1 MHADCILVVEDG
13 MIVESGRHEELLRKG
28 GRYASFY
35 RLQLKEQASDQRA
48 GRRSRLT
55 ADARRTTEITSRS
68 LIVHYRPPRYRAL
81 TAVARRIHLAPPDPH
96 ASLMSTDTKSYVIA
110 PPPQAALAV
119 AGTDKLFPVRR
130 LWCVGRN
137 YVEHIK
143 EMGQDVREPPFFFA
157 KPADAIVPDGGTV
170 PYPSLTKDMH
180 HEVELVVALKSG
192 GRNIPTERALAC
204 IYGYGVGIDLTRR
217 DLQIASRDIK
227 RPWEIGKAFDHS
239 APCGALKPASEIGHP
254 SKGRI
259 VLKVNGKVRQ
269 DGDLNQMIW
278 NVPEIISK
286 LSEMVEL
293 AAGDIIMTGTP
304 SGVAATVA
312 GDKIEC
318 EIEGV
323 GKLNVTIGQPLK

>member
-1 MHADCILVVEDG
+1 
-13 MIVESGRHEELLRKG
+13 
-28 GRYASFY
+28 
-35 RLQLKEQASDQRA
+35 
-48 GRRSRLT
+48 
-55 ADARRTTEITSRS
+55 
-68 LIVHYRPPRYRAL
+68 
-81 TAVARRIHLAPPDPH
+81 
-96 ASLMSTDTKSYVIA
+96 MSAATKSYVID
-110 PPPQAALAV
+110 PPRQAALAV

-130 LWCVGRN
+130 LWRVGRN

-239 APCGALKPASEIGHP
+239 APCGPLKPAADIGHP

-259 VLKVNGKVRQ
+259 VLKVNGKMHQ

-278 NVPEIISK
+278 NVPEIIAK

-293 AAGDIIMTGTP
+293 APGDIIMTGTP

-312 GDKIEC
+312 GDKLEC
-318 EIEGV
+318 EVEGV
-323 GKLNVTIGQPLK
+323 GKLTVTMGPMLK

>member
-1 MHADCILVVEDG
+1 
-13 MIVESGRHEELLRKG
+13 
-28 GRYASFY
+28 
-35 RLQLKEQASDQRA
+35 
-48 GRRSRLT
+48 
-55 ADARRTTEITSRS
+55 
-68 LIVHYRPPRYRAL
+68 
-81 TAVARRIHLAPPDPH
+81 
-96 ASLMSTDTKSYVIA
+96 MSTDGKTYVI
-110 PPPQAALAV
+110 PQPPQAVIPV
-119 AGTDKLFPVRR
+119 AGTDNYFPVRR

-157 KPADAIVPDGGTV
+157 KPADAIVADGGTV

-180 HEVELVVALKSG
+180 HEVELVVALRSG
-192 GRNIPTERALAC
+192 GRNIATEKALAS

-239 APCGALKPASEIGHP
+239 APCGALRAAAEIGHP
-254 SKGRI
+254 AKGRI
-259 VLKVNGKVRQ
+259 MLKVNGQVRQ
-269 DGDLNQMIW
+269 DGNLDQMIW
-278 NVPEIISK
+278 RVPEIIAK

-312 GDKIEC
+312 GDRIEC

-323 GKLNVTIGQPLK
+323 GTLQVTIGQPLR